1 MVRIITDSAAD
12 FEPHEL
18 EQLNIA
24 CIPLKVMFGN
34 DEYEENLTLS
44 KDKFYELLLSGSD
57 LPKTSQASPPD
68 PAGSLRGSPGAGR
81 GSHLYLPFLRIERYL
96 PDRNDEPEYGGPRAL
111 PCL

>member
-57 LPKTSQASPPD
+57 LPKTSQASPRSCWICSKKP
-68 PAGSLRGSPGAGR
+68 GS
-81 GSHLYLPFLRIERYL
+81 
-96 PDRNDEPEYGGPRAL
+96 RARK
-111 PCL
+111 PSISAFPPH

>member
-34 DEYEENLTLS
+34 DEYEENITLS

-57 LPKTSQASPPD
+57 LPKTSQASPQLLLD
-68 PAGSLRGSPGAGR
+68 LFEDAR
-81 GSHLYLPFLRIERYL
+81 
-96 PDRNDEPEYGGPRAL
+96 DQGG
-111 PCL
+111 